1 LLNDGKKIS
10 FLDTLFLLRK
20 EECITIFSDIHEISK
35 KKRMPQIIFRLNLKK
50 KGLNFYPTHLSAIQK
65 QQSGLPK

>member
-1 LLNDGKKIS
+1 MMEKKS
-10 FLDTLFLLRK
+10 AFLDTLFLLRK

-35 KKRMPQIIFRLNLKK
+35 KKSRMPQIIFRLNLKK